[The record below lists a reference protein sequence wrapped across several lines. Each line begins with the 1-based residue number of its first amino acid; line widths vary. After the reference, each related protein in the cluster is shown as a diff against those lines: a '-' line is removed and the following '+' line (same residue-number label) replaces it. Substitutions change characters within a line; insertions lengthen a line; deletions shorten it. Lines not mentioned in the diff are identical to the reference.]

1 MQYQQ
6 LNLNEFNAV
15 NRTSGSEMHLRGD
28 GSIDMDYY
36 MARAQNVRAAE
47 TAKGARVSEAIRPAT
62 MKPIC
67 PL

>member
-15 NRTSGSEMHLRGD
+15 NRTAGNDIHLRGD

-36 MARAQNVRAAE
+36 VARAQNARATE
-47 TAKGARVSEAIRPAT
+47 TAKGLLAIRKAFAA
-62 MKPIC
+62 
-67 PL
+67 LFA

>member
-47 TAKGARVSEAIRPAT
+47 TAKGLLAIRKALT
-62 MKPIC
+62 A
-67 PL
+67 LFA